1 MERNRNL
8 HTFLKEHRLPLSF
21 LESVDAWY
29 LPLAGRLAK
38 HHAAARH
45 TLLIGVNGSQ
55 GSGKST
61 VAALLKELLAQNFG
75 LQAITLSI
83 DDFYLTREAR
93 LALAGQIHPL
103 FATRGVPGTHD
114 VVLMCKTLQQLTR
127 ENSEV
132 SIPRFD
138 KARDDRYPE
147 REWDRVSAPFD
158 VVIVEGWCLGTPA
171 QPDED
176 LRKPVND
183 LEAREDPDGS
193 WRRYVNQQLG
203 GRYQDI
209 FQLMDLWI
217 MLQAPSFECVYQWRL
232 EQEAK
237 LADKLLESQQEN
249 SSRNRAMTASQIYR
263 FIQHY
268 QRLTEHSLQQL
279 PGRVHYLFSLDADR
293 RIVACSEP
301 RPVSVNRLPL
311 QSGSKQHDSI

>member
-1 MERNRNL
+1 MVLRVKRDNNL
-8 HTFLKEHRLPLSF
+8 HNFLKEHRLPLSF
-21 LESVDAWY
+21 LRLVDAWY
-29 LPLAGRLAK
+29 LPLAGWIAK
-38 HHAAARH
+38 HHDAAGR
-45 TLLIGVNGSQ
+45 TLLIGMNGSQ

-61 VAALLKELLAQNFG
+61 LAALLTELLAKNLG
-75 LQAITLSI
+75 LRAVALSI
-83 DDFYLTREAR
+83 DDFYLSREAR

-103 FATRGVPGTHD
+103 LATRGVPGTHD
-114 VVLMCKTLQQLTR
+114 VTLMCETLQQLTR
-127 ENSEV
+127 ENCGV

-147 REWDRVSAPFD
+147 GEWDRVSAPFD

-171 QPDED
+171 QADAD
-176 LRKPVND
+176 LHQPVND
-183 LEAREDPDGS
+183 LETREDPDGS

-209 FQLMDLWI
+209 FQLLDLLI

-237 LADKLLESQQEN
+237 LADKLLECEQQD
-249 SSRNRAMTASQIYR
+249 SLRNRVMTATQIRR

-268 QRLTEHSLQQL
+268 QRLTEQSLQQL

-293 RIVACSEP
+293 RVVACEEP
-301 RPVSVNRLPL
+301 RPVSF
-311 QSGSKQHDSI
+311 

>member
-1 MERNRNL
+1 MVLRVKSASSL
-8 HTFLKEHRLPLSF
+8 HNFLTEHRLPLGF
-21 LESVDAWY
+21 LRSVHEWY
-29 LPLAGRLAK
+29 MPLAERISR
-38 HHAAARH
+38 HHDAASR

-61 VAALLKELLAQNFG
+61 LAALLTQLLANNFG
-75 LQAITLSI
+75 LQAIDLSI
-83 DDFYLTREAR
+83 DDFYLTRKAR
-93 LALAGQIHPL
+93 LALASQIHPL

-114 VVLMCKTLQQLTR
+114 VSLMCETLQQLTR
-127 ENSEV
+127 ENSAV
-132 SIPRFD
+132 AIPRFD

-147 REWDRVSAPFD
+147 REWDRVSSPFD
-158 VVIVEGWCLGTPA
+158 VVILEGWCLGTPA
-171 QPDED
+171 QAAAD

-183 LEAREDPDGS
+183 LEAHEDPDAS

-203 GRYQDI
+203 GHYQDI
-209 FQLMDLWI
+209 FQLLDLWI

-237 LADKLLESQQEN
+237 LADKLPESEPEN
-249 SSRNRAMTASQIYR
+249 SARNRVMTATQISR

-293 RIVACSEP
+293 RIVACDQP
-301 RPVSVNRLPL
+301 RPVSF
-311 QSGSKQHDSI
+311 

>member
-1 MERNRNL
+1 MVLRVKHERNL
-8 HTFLKEHRLPLSF
+8 HDFLKEHCLPLSF
-21 LESVDAWY
+21 LQSVDAWY
-29 LPLAGRLAK
+29 LPLAERLAK
-38 HHAAARH
+38 HHAAARR

-61 VAALLKELLAQNFG
+61 LAALLTQLLEKNFG
-75 LQAITLSI
+75 LRAIALSI

-93 LALAGQIHPL
+93 LALARQIHPL

-114 VVLMCKTLQQLTR
+114 VALMGETLQQLTR
-127 ENSEV
+127 KNSAV

-147 REWDRVSAPFD
+147 RAWDKVAAPVD

-176 LRKPVND
+176 LRTPVND

-203 GRYQDI
+203 GHYQDLY
-209 FQLMDLWI
+209 QLLDVWI
-217 MLQAPSFECVYQWRL
+217 MLQAPSFECSYQWRL
-232 EQEAK
+232 QQEE
-237 LADKLLESQQEN
+237 KLLASEREN
-249 SSRNRAMTASQIYR
+249 KSRNRVMTATGISR

-268 QRLTEHSLQQL
+268 QRLTEQSLAQL

-293 RIVACSEP
+293 RIVACEEP
-301 RPVSVNRLPL
+301 RPVDL
-311 QSGSKQHDSI
+311 